1 MYIIIKKEWL
11 FNKCGMQ
18 LSVWGSFALHKTCA
32 NKWINKRKIEKI
44 WQERHERERKKER
57 KGRGGKANANVGKL
71 SQNHGKL
78 VKYSSLSFLF
88 FSKQKK
94 KKSQRK
100 KQLVWG
106 SVSLQHL
113 FSMASIP
120 ELDPTVQKTAKQNVP
135 NPKPKTDIKAEKNKI
150 DLWTPAH

>member
-18 LSVWGSFALHKTCA
+18 LNVWGSFALYNTCA

-44 WQERHERERKKER
+44 WEERQERERKKGR

-94 KKSQRK
+94 NHREK
-100 KQLVWG
+100 KQLGWG

-113 FSMASIP
+113 FSTASVP
-120 ELDPTVQKTAKQNVP
+120 GLDPTVQKTAKENVP
-135 NPKPKTDIKAEKNKI
+135 NHKSKTDIKAEKNKI